1 MTSRRGNAGH
11 HVNIMNDTGHDQRI
25 TRLQRTK
32 IGDIVT
38 TRNLR
43 LAGSLAM
50 ASAVLSIPLLLLSH
64 HFYQSDAQGYTLFL
78 TLIQLA
84 GLFLFI
90 YLNSFLKR
98 FLNLRF
104 AFHETDNYIDFLI
117 TITVFLTL
125 ASIAALYL
133 PTLAEPLELFSLL
146 LLISFGVGQLLFGIK
161 LFNVPDSLQGM
172 LKPFCLFAI
181 LTGLLIATIILLPL
195 ASLTGAIA
203 DVMLGTIF
211 FRACEKP

>member
-1 MTSRRGNAGH
+1 M
-11 HVNIMNDTGHDQRI
+11 
-25 TRLQRTK
+25 
-32 IGDIVT
+32 T

-43 LAGSLAM
+43 LAGFLAM

-64 HFYQSDAQGYTLFL
+64 HFYQNDAQGYTLFL
-78 TLIQLA
+78 TLIQLV

-90 YLNSFLKR
+90 YLNSFLKK

-125 ASIAALYL
+125 ASIGALYL

-146 LLISFGVGQLLFGIK
+146 LLVSFGVGQLLFGIK
-161 LFNVPDSLQGM
+161 LFSVPDSLQGM

-181 LTGLLIATIILLPL
+181 LTGLLIATLILLPL
-195 ASLTGAIA
+195 ASLTGALA

-211 FRACEKP
+211 FRAGRKPEERDVN